1 MAGKEE
7 VRRRKYEGRSM
18 KEKLRSTNRAMSYFF
33 LFRLAPI
40 AVCVDNLF
48 IVRQA
53 HSEVNPS
60 SGKPNIL
67 KEEKTMG
74 LLDSILGAA
83 TGKTDGSGGAAQLI
97 GVLGGLLAQ
106 SGGLQGLANKFAQSG
121 QGNAFQ
127 SWVGVGE
134 DEAISSNQIQNA
146 LGSEQVN
153 ALAAKMGID
162 PAQASSFLAE
172 YLPKIVD
179 KLTPAGKVDPTA
191 DHQQGLAAL
200 LPSLLQ
206 SLQGQAPSGQ
216 STQA

>member
-1 MAGKEE
+1 
-7 VRRRKYEGRSM
+7 
-18 KEKLRSTNRAMSYFF
+18 
-33 LFRLAPI
+33 
-40 AVCVDNLF
+40 
-48 IVRQA
+48 
-53 HSEVNPS
+53 
-60 SGKPNIL
+60 
-67 KEEKTMG
+67 MG
-74 LLDSILGAA
+74 LLDSILGAVS
-83 TGKTDGSGGAAQLI
+83 GKTDGPGGAAQLI

-134 DEAISSNQIQNA
+134 NQPISSDQIQKA
-146 LGSEQVN
+146 LGSEQVK

-162 PAQASSFLAE
+162 PAQASNFLAD

-179 KLTPAGKVDPTA
+179 KLTPEGKVDPAA

-206 SLQGQAPSGQ
+206 SLAGKSSSGQ
-216 STQA
+216 SAPA

>member
-1 MAGKEE
+1 
-7 VRRRKYEGRSM
+7 
-18 KEKLRSTNRAMSYFF
+18 
-33 LFRLAPI
+33 
-40 AVCVDNLF
+40 
-48 IVRQA
+48 
-53 HSEVNPS
+53 
-60 SGKPNIL
+60 
-67 KEEKTMG
+67 MG
-74 LLDSILGAA
+74 LLDSILGAV

-127 SWVGVGE
+127 SWVGMGE
-134 DEAISSNQIQNA
+134 NQPISGDQIQNA
-146 LGSEQVN
+146 LGSDQVK

-172 YLPKIVD
+172 YLPKVVD
-179 KLTPAGKVDPTA
+179 KLTPEGKVDPAA

-206 SLQGQAPSGQ
+206 SLAGQAPSGQ
-216 STQA
+216 SAQA

>member
-1 MAGKEE
+1 
-7 VRRRKYEGRSM
+7 
-18 KEKLRSTNRAMSYFF
+18 
-33 LFRLAPI
+33 
-40 AVCVDNLF
+40 
-48 IVRQA
+48 
-53 HSEVNPS
+53 
-60 SGKPNIL
+60 
-67 KEEKTMG
+67 MG

-83 TGKTDGSGGAAQLI
+83 TGKSEDSGGAAQLI

-127 SWVGVGE
+127 SWVGMGE
-134 DEAISSNQIQNA
+134 NEAISSNQVQNA
-146 LGSEQVN
+146 LGSEQVK

-162 PAQASSFLAE
+162 PAQASGFLAE

-179 KLTPAGKVDPTA
+179 KLTPEGKVDPAA

-206 SLQGQAPSGQ
+206 SLGGQ
-216 STQA
+216 SSSDQSARA